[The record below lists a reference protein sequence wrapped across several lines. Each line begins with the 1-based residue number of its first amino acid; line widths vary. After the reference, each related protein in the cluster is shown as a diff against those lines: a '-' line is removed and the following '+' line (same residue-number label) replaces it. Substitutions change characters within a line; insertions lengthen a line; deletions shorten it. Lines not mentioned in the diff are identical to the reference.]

1 MRIILVF
8 FMFKVSLFS
17 SSLIIGE
24 NAPNFTLDDQ
34 DGNQHELKQY
44 KGKKLV
50 VYFFPKSFTPG

>member
-1 MRIILVF
+1 
-8 FMFKVSLFS
+8 MFKVSLFS

-34 DGNQHELKQY
+34 DGNQHELKHY